1 MSDHKVHDPFAAG
14 KGRLR
19 PGSRA
24 ALPEESGHTAHD
36 GMGMS
41 EIERRNAQRADLAS
55 DAAGFASRQAPP
67 MIRRRRR
74 RIVSDEPQT
83 TFTVRCPVSVY
94 NRLVGY
100 VESSASQS
108 YWDALERL
116 MNAAN
121 LDENGIPKKEGR
133 GHGG

>member
-1 MSDHKVHDPFAAG
+1 MSENKVHDPFAAG

-24 ALPEESGHTAHD
+24 ALPEDSGLSGHD
-36 GMGMS
+36 GSGRS
-41 EIERRNAQRADLAS
+41 EIDRRNAQRADLAS
-55 DAAGFASRQAPP
+55 DAAGFSSRQAPP

-83 TFTVRCPVSVY
+83 TFTIRCPVSIY
-94 NRLVGY
+94 NRLVGFM
-100 VESSASQS
+100 ESSGSQS

-116 MNAAN
+116 MNAAG
-121 LDENGIPKKEGR
+121 LDENGEPTKTGGR
-133 GHGG
+133 NG